1 VPSIILS
8 VISAML
14 GVCQLLLMGTA
25 DLLEPAVNAMLALT
39 ESSKDT
45 VGLAV
50 SGASAL
56 TRWLGRYMHTHS
68 SCGAA

>member
-1 VPSIILS
+1 
-8 VISAML
+8 ML

-45 VGLAV
+45 VGLA
-50 SGASAL
+50 ASDARAV
-56 TRWLGRYMHTHS
+56 TGWLSTFMHYPHTQL
-68 SCGAA
+68 CTVTL